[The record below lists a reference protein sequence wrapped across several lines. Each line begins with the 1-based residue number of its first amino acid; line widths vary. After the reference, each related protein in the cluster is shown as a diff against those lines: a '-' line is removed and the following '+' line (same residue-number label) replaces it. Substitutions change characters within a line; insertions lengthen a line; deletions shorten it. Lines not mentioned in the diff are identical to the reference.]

1 MQREISHRIATQ
13 IEYVIPGVISRPFEC
28 RDQIRTQ
35 WSYSTVARR
44 NQPSTRSIYYT
55 PSSIGL
61 GQQQL
66 VIQSF
71 RGLKRRKS
79 VVQGRRDAAIFQHH
93 ETHPRFAGLLI
104 LDDPAVQ
111 RMQACSAL
119 QGAQRPIQAYN
130 VFIIFRTEDYIP
142 HSFSEL
148 ICLHTVA
155 CRRRKHQ
162 TRAREMQALAVFG
175 YRRKQVPTP
184 TKLEP
189 ISTHGRHLHP
199 VGIQHRV
206 VPALGGE
213 RETRTVEGHLIVVL
227 APYACQ

>member
-1 MQREISHRIATQ
+1 MRSEISQRISAQ

-28 RDQIRTQ
+28 GDQIRTQ
-35 WSYSTVARR
+35 WFYPTVARR